1 MPGRA
6 ETVMTTPIRC
16 KKVWPCPFIREQ
28 YMNIS
33 HLAMVELSR
42 CQKGSN
48 APSRSL
54 APECARRF
62 DWLGCVFPADRKHD
76 RAETPLLIF
85 AQSVFYAGSE

>member
-1 MPGRA
+1 MPGWA

-33 HLAMVELSR
+33 HLTMVELSR
-42 CQKGSN
+42 CRKWSG
-48 APSRSL
+48 ARSRPL

-62 DWLGCVFPADRKHD
+62 DRL
-76 RAETPLLIF
+76 
-85 AQSVFYAGSE
+85 